1 MSFCE
6 STIRKCSA
14 VSQFHQFLSLL
25 YQSAFGN
32 FIPSR
37 ETGQVGLHV
46 LRATA
51 ENDASDRT
59 ADKRIRRSNLV
70 RTGEAGLV

>member
-6 STIRKCSA
+6 FTMRNCSA
-14 VSQFHQFLSLL
+14 ASQSHKYLSPL

-46 LRATA
+46 SRATA
-51 ENDASDRT
+51 ENYASDRT
-59 ADKRIRRSNLV
+59 ADKRMHWSNFV